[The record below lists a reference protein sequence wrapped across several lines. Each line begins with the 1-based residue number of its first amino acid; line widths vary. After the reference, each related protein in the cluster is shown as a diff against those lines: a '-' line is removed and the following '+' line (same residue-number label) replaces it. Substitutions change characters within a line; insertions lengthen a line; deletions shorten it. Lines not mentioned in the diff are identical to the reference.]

1 MKSLVFPLPVIAATA
16 APALAHSGAHAHPHG
31 IDTGAW
37 ALGLL
42 LVVAGIAAVFVAHRR

>member
-1 MKSLVFPLPVIAATA
+1 MKSLFVPLPVLAVTA

-37 ALGLL
+37 ALGLF
-42 LVVAGIAAVFVAHRR
+42 LVAAGVAAVFVASRR